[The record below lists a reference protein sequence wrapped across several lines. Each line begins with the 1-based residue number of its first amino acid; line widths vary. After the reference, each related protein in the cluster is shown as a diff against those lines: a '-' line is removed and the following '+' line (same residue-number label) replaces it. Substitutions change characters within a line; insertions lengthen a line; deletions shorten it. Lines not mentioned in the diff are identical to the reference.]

1 MAHTVWN
8 IIEGKGHWFNRCE
21 TYYNRDILTK
31 PSRAMDD
38 KVQRLE
44 RALHVGST
52 SIPISVIPS
61 TDLMNVWFGPISY
74 PFADSSIA
82 FSDSQLAFVTVNF
95 LLRYL
100 VILDLWSNGL
110 KFLVFYLGLLIS
122 VLALV
127 LWVTLL
133 ALLRL
138 KTRPIRR
145 REPQTGIGNPWLESW
160 SKNPRFSII
169 PTTLTGLVESLF
181 ADLDGLFLA
190 NTVWSSFFSLNELNK
205 NLLRKKFQYLGQCH

>member
-1 MAHTVWN
+1 
-8 IIEGKGHWFNRCE
+8 
-21 TYYNRDILTK
+21 
-31 PSRAMDD
+31 MDD

-44 RALHVGST
+44 RALHVEST

-127 LWVTLL
+127 LSVTLL

-138 KTRPIRR
+138 KKRPIRR

-160 SKNPRFSII
+160 CKNPRFSII

-205 NLLRKKFQYLGQCH
+205 SLLRKKLQYLGQCH

>member
-1 MAHTVWN
+1 
-8 IIEGKGHWFNRCE
+8 
-21 TYYNRDILTK
+21 
-31 PSRAMDD
+31 MDD

-127 LWVTLL
+127 LSVTLL

-145 REPQTGIGNPWLESW
+145 REPQTGIGNPWLELW

-205 NLLRKKFQYLGQCH
+205 SLLRKKFQYLGQCH